1 MVGQLSEESQALE
14 VTVETL
20 ISRRGS
26 VLSDQDVKAE
36 IRLRG
41 LITTEDGED
50 CSENSGVRWACYDFR
65 IGHVIGKNKGVVTDQ
80 KESIILRPGEM
91 VTLLSREWVHLPNN
105 ITGLVIPRN
114 KQAQRGILI
123 LNAGHV
129 DPGYHGQVMAQVVN
143 LSDQDR
149 SIQLDDC
156 TQSVFAIVF
165 SYLHSPAI
173 LEPRPRQGDK
183 RVTELH
189 AAALEQAETL
199 VIAES
204 VMRQKFVAQDA
215 FTRLVYLNAF
225 GFLALVGILVG
236 VSTAFFDLRDLA
248 TTVFDRKTLLVIG
261 LMAVAVLVGVFFA
274 QVIMGPVMSALLRKW
289 TWWRRNILS

>member
-1 MVGQLSEESQALE
+1 MVGQTSEESHALE

-26 VLSDQDVKAE
+26 VLSDQDIKAE
-36 IRLRG
+36 IRARE

-50 CSENSGVRWACYDFR
+50 CSENLGVRWACYDFR
-65 IGHVIGKNKGVVTDQ
+65 IGHVIGKNKGVITDQ
-80 KESIILRPGEM
+80 KESIILRPGEL
-91 VTLLSREWVHLPNN
+91 VTLLSKEWVHLPNN

-129 DPGYHGQVMAQVVN
+129 DPGYYGQVMAQVVN

-149 SIQLDDC
+149 SIQLEDF

-165 SYLHSPAI
+165 NYLHTPAI
-173 LEPRPRQGDK
+173 LESRPPQASEDK
-183 RVTELH
+183 RVTDLH
-189 AAALEQAETL
+189 GAALEQAETL

-204 VMRQKFVAQDA
+204 VMRQKFVALDA
-215 FTRLVYLNAF
+215 FTRLLYLNAV
-225 GFLALVGILVG
+225 GFLALVAILVG
-236 VSTAFFDLRDLA
+236 VSSAFVDLKELTKSLLDLRAFLA
-248 TTVFDRKTLLVIG
+248 LTGVVVLGVVLGRVLFAPILG
-261 LMAVAVLVGVFFA
+261 ALMRNW
-274 QVIMGPVMSALLRKW
+274 P
-289 TWWRRNILS
+289 WWRRKFLN